1 MEHGLTPMGGL
12 TQPHKAGQTE
22 PSFRADR
29 YHQKLPSQEQHQF
42 LSPTHSIYSH
52 RHQNHKDPSCVWHIE
67 SIYATSPDFSPR
79 FQLLLAPPE
88 YLLPSKDSQ
97 GHKRDSPSG
106 DTQKAQC
113 LVRSQPQTQAPSLHQ
128 HWEPGQLTWGHY
140 KHLKSIN
147 TQHNSLHVSS
157 KYLIAIKMVTLHW
170 ILTFPWTVNPVRAGT
185 VSGLCHHCF
194 PITWCR

>member
-1 MEHGLTPMGGL
+1 MAKRPVPWLKQCVPLGPWRGCQAMEHGLTPVGGL
-12 TQPHKAGQTE
+12 TQPHEAGQTE

-52 RHQNHKDPSCVWHIE
+52 RHQNHKDPSCLWHIE

-88 YLLPSKDSQ
+88 YLLPRKDSQ

-113 LVRSQPQTQAPSLHQ
+113 LVRSQPQSQAQAYTSIGNRASS
-128 HWEPGQLTWGHY
+128 PGAAA
-140 KHLKSIN
+140 N
-147 TQHNSLHVSS
+147 T
-157 KYLIAIKMVTLHW
+157 
-170 ILTFPWTVNPVRAGT
+170 
-185 VSGLCHHCF
+185 
-194 PITWCR
+194 